1 MFLRSTFRRF
11 SPSGRMIKSPLL
23 SLIPVEKDHTNVP
36 QAFKSHASKDWV
48 KPNKYQHLSFEFLSW
63 KSFTFNFL
71 VKKGCKCSLIFG
83 SLNYRAHPGKN
94 MRRDPAIPTWDPR
107 CIPGGI
113 PPFSRPGLWNIP
125 GGIPPRIMEHPVWDP
140 TRDYGT
146 SHVGS
151 HPGLWNILGGIPPG
165 IWNILCGIPSGIM
178 EHPVW
183 DPTRDYGTSH
193 MGSHLGLWNVPHGI
207 PPIPLGIPPGKSYCR
222 RDCTWDPANPSLDS
236 A

>member
-11 SPSGRMIKSPLL
+11 SPSGRMIKSLLL
-23 SLIPVEKDHTNVP
+23 SLISVEKDHTNVT

-71 VKKGCKCSLIFG
+71 VKKGCKCGWIFG

-113 PPFSRPGLWNIP
+113 PPFS
-125 GGIPPRIMEHPVWDP
+125 GGIPSR
-140 TRDYGT
+140 
-146 SHVGS
+146 
-151 HPGLWNILGGIPPG
+151 
-165 IWNILCGIPSGIM
+165 IM

>member
-1 MFLRSTFRRF
+1 
-11 SPSGRMIKSPLL
+11 MIKSPLL
-23 SLIPVEKDHTNVP
+23 SLTPVEKDHTNVT

-63 KSFTFNFL
+63 RSFTFNFL
-71 VKKGCKCSLIFG
+71 VKKRCKCGWIFG

-94 MRRDPAIPTWDPR
+94 MRWDPTITTWDPR

-113 PPFSRPGLWNIP
+113 PPFSGGIPTGIMEHPTRDYGTSRVGSHQGLWNIP
-125 GGIPPRIMEHPVWDP
+125 SGIPPGIMEHPVWDP

-146 SHVGS
+146 SQVGS
-151 HPGLWNILGGIPPG
+151 HLGLWNIP
-165 IWNILCGIPSGIM
+165 CGIPSGIM

>member
-107 CIPGGI
+107 CIPSGI
-113 PPFSRPGLWNIP
+113 PPFSGGIPTGIMEHPRWDPTQDYGTSRVGSHQGLWNIP
-125 GGIPPRIMEHPVWDP
+125 CGIPPGIMEHPRWDPTRDMEHPVWDP
-140 TRDYGT
+140 FRDYGT
-146 SHVGS
+146 SRVGS
-151 HPGLWNILGGIPPG
+151 HP
-165 IWNILCGIPSGIM
+165 
-178 EHPVW
+178 
-183 DPTRDYGTSH
+183 
-193 MGSHLGLWNVPHGI
+193 GLWNVPHGI
-207 PPIPLGIPPGKSYCR
+207 PPGIMEHP
-222 RDCTWDPANPSLDS
+222 TWDPTNPSWDPTW
-236 A
+236 

>member
-1 MFLRSTFRRF
+1 MYGYYRRF
-11 SPSGRMIKSPLL
+11 SPSGWMIKSPLL
-23 SLIPVEKDHTNVP
+23 SLIPVEKDHTNVT

-71 VKKGCKCSLIFG
+71 VKKGCKCGWIFG

-113 PPFSRPGLWNIP
+113 PPFS
-125 GGIPPRIMEHPVWDP
+125 GGIPSR
-140 TRDYGT
+140 
-146 SHVGS
+146 
-151 HPGLWNILGGIPPG
+151 
-165 IWNILCGIPSGIM
+165 IM

-193 MGSHLGLWNVPHGI
+193 MGSHQSLLGSHLVNHIAGGI
-207 PPIPLGIPPGKSYCR
+207 APGILPIPVLTLPKITDGFQLDILGKILRGILPI
-222 RDCTWDPANPSLDS
+222 
-236 A
+236 